1 MKHLYHTITN
11 RYLFRALTSCLL
23 AAAITLS
30 ILHGE
35 LLWTVIASLLLLLS
49 LRWQWKLYRSHT
61 QKVLFLLDAIE
72 NNDASVHFS
81 EHEDIPDNRLVN
93 QALNRVASIL
103 YNVKSETAQQ
113 EKYYELILDC
123 ISTGILVLNDTGSVY
138 QKNNEA
144 LRLLGLDVFTH
155 VSQLSR
161 IDIPLMDALTH
172 CRPGD
177 KLQTRLSNERGTVNL
192 SIRVSHITIR
202 REHLRILAL
211 NDINNELDEKELD
224 SWIRLIRVLTH
235 EIMNSVTPITS
246 LSDTLLSLIR
256 KEEEKEAEERKEP
269 MSEVPEVEHTSPDS
283 EISFEIRNGLQT
295 ISATGKGL
303 LSFVDNYRRFTR
315 IPSPEPSLFY
325 VKGFLNR
332 MIELSRHQYPDARI
346 AFHLHVAPDD
356 LILHADENLISQVL
370 INLLK
375 NAIQAIESGANAGGS
390 ALQDAVAQGAIHL
403 RAYCNESEAVII
415 EVSNNGPA
423 IPPEIA
429 EHIFIPFF
437 TTKEGGSGIGLSI
450 SRQIMRLSG
459 GSLSLHPGR
468 ETMFKLKFN

>member
-1 MKHLYHTITN
+1 MKYFYHYIVD
-11 RYLFRALTSCLL
+11 RYLVRALASCLL
-23 AAAITLS
+23 AVAVTLC
-30 ILHGE
+30 IIYADI
-35 LLWTVIASLLLLLS
+35 LWTALACLLLLVS
-49 LRWQWKLYRSHT
+49 LRWQWNLYRRHT
-61 QKVLFLLDAIE
+61 QKVVFLLDAIE
-72 NNDASVHFS
+72 NDDASIHFS
-81 EHEDIPDNRLVN
+81 EHEDIPDNQLVN

-144 LRLLGLDVFTH
+144 LRLLGLEVFTH
-155 VSQLSR
+155 ISQLAR
-161 IDIPLMDALTH
+161 IDTPLMDALAR

-192 SIRVSHITIR
+192 SIRVSDITIR
-202 REHLRILAL
+202 QEHLRILAL
-211 NDINNELDEKELD
+211 NDINNELDEKEID

-246 LSDTLLSLIR
+246 LSDTLLSLHASAD
-256 KEEEKEAEERKEP
+256 KDTAD
-269 MSEVPEVEHTSPDS
+269 EV
-283 EISFEIRNGLQT
+283 RNGLQT
-295 ISATGKGL
+295 ISTTGKGL

-325 VKGFLNR
+325 VKGFINR
-332 MIELSRHQYPDARI
+332 MVELSRHQYPDSRI
-346 AFHLHVAPDD
+346 TFRIDITPDD
-356 LILHADENLISQVL
+356 LILHADENLISQVF

-375 NAIQAIESGANAGGS
+375 NAIQAIEAAKITEG
-390 ALQDAVAQGAIHL
+390 IITL
-403 RAYCNESEAVII
+403 RAYCNESEAVLI

-423 IPPEIA
+423 IAPEIA

-450 SRQIMRLSG
+450 SRQIMRMSG
-459 GSLSLHPGR
+459 GSLSLQLGK
-468 ETMFKLKFN
+468 ETMFRLKFN

>member
-1 MKHLYHTITN
+1 MKHFYRYITD
-11 RYLFRALTSCLL
+11 RYFFRLF
-23 AAAITLS
+23 I
-30 ILHGE
+30 
-35 LLWTVIASLLLLLS
+35 SLLLAGAVTLSSIYGDFLWIALSSLMLLAS
-49 LRWQWKLYRSHT
+49 IRWQWNLYRRHT

-72 NNDASVHFS
+72 NDDASIHFS
-81 EHEDIPDNRLVN
+81 EHEDIPDNRIVN

-123 ISTGILVLNDTGSVY
+123 INTGVLVLNNTGAVY

-144 LRLLGLDVFTH
+144 LRLLGLEVFTH
-155 VSQLSR
+155 VSQLVR
-161 IDIPLMDALTH
+161 IDAHLMELLTH

-177 KLQTRLSNERGTVNL
+177 KMQTRLSNERGTVNL
-192 SIRVSHITIR
+192 SIRVSDITIR
-202 REHLRILAL
+202 QEHLRILAL
-211 NDINNELDEKELD
+211 NDINNELDEKEID

-246 LSDTLLSLIR
+246 LSDTLLTLIQGSEELKMKSEHISSD
-256 KEEEKEAEERKEP
+256 KETAE
-269 MSEVPEVEHTSPDS
+269 
-283 EISFEIRNGLQT
+283 EIRNGLHT
-295 ISATGKGL
+295 ISTTGKGL
-303 LSFVDNYRRFTR
+303 ISFVENYRRFTR
-315 IPSPEPSLFY
+315 IPKPEPSLFY
-325 VKGFLNR
+325 VKGFINR
-332 MIELSRHQYPDARI
+332 MVELARHQYPDSHI
-346 AFHLHVAPDD
+346 TFQINITPDD
-356 LILHADENLISQVL
+356 LILYADENLISQVL

-375 NAIQAIESGANAGGS
+375 NAIQAIETAGVSGG
-390 ALQDAVAQGAIHL
+390 IITL
-403 RAYCNESEAVII
+403 RAYCNESEAVLI

-459 GSLSLHPGR
+459 GSLSLYPGKG
-468 ETMFKLKFN
+468 TMFVLKFN